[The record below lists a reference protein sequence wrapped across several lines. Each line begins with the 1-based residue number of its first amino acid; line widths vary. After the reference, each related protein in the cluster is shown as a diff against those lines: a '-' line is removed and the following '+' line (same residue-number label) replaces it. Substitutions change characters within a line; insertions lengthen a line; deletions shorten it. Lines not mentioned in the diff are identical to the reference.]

1 MMTLFYRKRVALL
14 AGILGVAGLL
24 LAGRARIGGFAAG

>member
-24 LAGRARIGGFAAG
+24 LAGGPGSAG